1 MNDQLELQQYVDWLS
16 LEYYDKRI
24 KDYIDVR
31 CTEDLRIGGEVS
43 SQWLNNA
50 PVAENQNNLYVVTE
64 AFVTGATFF
73 ESGVSCDKGT
83 VVYLSSTNSG
93 LKYKL
98 LARVVPTDSS
108 IEEAFAELNLTV
120 DSLTDR
126 IVLLETQQKQ
136 QEITTKELL
145 DQLEDHTR
153 DSDYRFNATNA
164 AVQAVAK
171 DIQDVEEDITDI
183 RKDVEHVS
191 EDLKTVNHD
200 IHDILHDHTT
210 KLNAVADTFATKEAL
225 EAVEDRIDNIPQV
238 NLDGYATEQY
248 VQNQLANI
256 KTPDMSG
263 YATVED
269 LDRKVAALVDG
280 APAALNTLAELA
292 EALEK
297 NTEVLDTFATKSSL
311 ADVATSGSYKDL
323 KDTPEIP
330 SVSGLASEEFV
341 EQAIKNIPAVD
352 LTAYAKKEDIP
363 DVSQFLTTED
373 LPEVPTKVGELEND
387 AGYLTQHQSLE
398 GLATEAYVQ
407 QQVASIPKP
416 DLSGYA
422 KKEDIPDT
430 SKFLT
435 SVPSDYVTEQELEDK
450 GYLTEHQSL
459 AGLAT
464 EEFVRKQIELIPE
477 VDTSDLASKS
487 DLALKADKTYVD
499 EQLEN
504 VTIDLTGYATEDF
517 VRTEIAKAQLGD
529 DGETIIDLS
538 YLATK
543 TDLANETAKLSR
555 RIDDLATIQYGTF

>member
-43 SQWLNNA
+43 AQWLNTA

-120 DSLTDR
+120 DRLTDR

-136 QEITTKELL
+136 QESTTKELL

-153 DSDYRFNATNA
+153 DSDYRFNATDA

-171 DIQDVEEDITDI
+171 DLQDVEEDIADI

-200 IHDILHDHTT
+200 IHDILHEHTT

-256 KTPDMSG
+256 KAPDMSG

-269 LDRKVAALVDG
+269 LDREVAALVDG

-292 EALEK
+292 EALEE
-297 NTEVLDTFATKSSL
+297 NAEVLHTFATKSSL

-341 EQAIKNIPAVD
+341 EQAIRNIPAVD
-352 LTAYAKKEDIP
+352 LTAYAKKGDIP

-373 LPEVPTKVGELEND
+373 LPEVPTKVSELEND

-407 QQVASIPKP
+407 QHVASIPKP

-459 AGLAT
+459 VGLAT

-504 VTIDLTGYATEDF
+504 VTVDLTGYATEDF

-529 DGETIIDLS
+529 DGETMIDLS